1 MELILASQSERR
13 RELMNMFDIAY
24 TAISTDTDETAGD
37 GYTPSELVMEL
48 SVRKAKSALDMTAHI
63 TDKLI
68 IAADTVVSYNG
79 LILGKPSDTADAV
92 HMLGMLGGSWHDV
105 YTGITLTDGVRYVTE
120 SELTRVK
127 FRQIDDW
134 EINRYVE
141 KFNPLDKAGAYGIQ
155 EGAGL
160 FVERIEGDYYNVMG
174 MPMCKLSVMLREFDI
189 YKIGFE
195 EIVNVKKTWN

>member
-24 TAISTDTDETAGD
+24 TAISTDTDETVGD
-37 GYTPSELVMEL
+37 GYTPSEFVMEL

-105 YTGITLTDGVRYVTE
+105 YTGITLTDGVKYITAA
-120 SELTRVK
+120 ELTRVK